1 MGRLALKLAFFVL
14 GFSFMLLKINE
25 LFALGTPL
33 VFAASL
39 LLPAAVLGGLAWWSV
54 DSFARSWPVVLCVG
68 LSTLGMLYAD
78 AEENRRGTA
87 AASYL
92 ILVLP
97 IAALIVKHRCWWLC
111 VKVYVLANASAL
123 AWALWLE
130 YRQHGVALFV
140 SARRFGFLWSA
151 DRTTKLANPNM
162 VGIQLAFAAVLA
174 FALYLKETSRAAET
188 PGAPRRGGLLT
199 PACLGL
205 LVLGCLLTA
214 SRGAF
219 VAMAAGLVV
228 LLLWETKNQVPSRL
242 KGLVAAGCVLAS
254 LMAFVVV
261 SSDFR
266 PWRALGSRLDS
277 ITGVL
282 TASGRV
288 NLWIKAY
295 HAWRSD
301 SRVFWIGTG
310 TGTAPEMLSMAN
322 RFTMGDGVTLCPIDT
337 HNTFCEWVLSY
348 GMLGLAAGVPLV
360 FVVVRRAHRLDRRD
374 GMVTR
379 RAILLCFFLTA
390 MNLVA
395 FYDMFFVAAGALV
408 LAMLS
413 DPTPACQG
421 RLVRPCDSEQ
431 RQASCRWHPAMLD
444 APAPML
450 QPNSAP
456 CTGS

>member
-54 DSFARSWPVVLCVG
+54 DSFARSWPVVLCVAI
-68 LSTLGMLYAD
+68 STLGMLYAG
-78 AEENRRGTA
+78 AEENRRGLA
-87 AASYL
+87 AATYL
-92 ILVLP
+92 ILVPP

-111 VKVYVLANASAL
+111 ARVYVLANASAL

-130 YRQHGVALFV
+130 YRQHGLALLF
-140 SARRFGFLWSA
+140 SARRFGFLWSN
-151 DRTTKLANPNM
+151 DRTMKLANPNM
-162 VGIQLAFAAVLA
+162 VGVQLAFAAVLA
-174 FALYLKETSRAAET
+174 FALYLKETSRDNERS
-188 PGAPRRGGLLT
+188 GVPRRGGLLGLG
-199 PACLGL
+199 CLGL

-214 SRGAF
+214 SRAAF
-219 VAMAAGLVV
+219 VAMAAGLLV
-228 LLLWETKNQVPSRL
+228 LLLWETKNQLPSRL
-242 KGLVAAGCVLAS
+242 KGLVAAGCVLAA
-254 LMAFVVV
+254 LTAFVVV
-261 SSDFR
+261 SSGFR
-266 PWRALGSRLDS
+266 PWHTLGTRFDS
-277 ITGVL
+277 ITSVV

-288 NLWIKAY
+288 NLWTKACQ
-295 HAWRSD
+295 AWCSD
-301 SRVFWIGTG
+301 SRVFWVGTG
-310 TGTAPEMLSMAN
+310 TGTAPEMFSLAN
-322 RFTMGDGVTLCPIDT
+322 RFTMGDGITICPIDT
-337 HNTFCEWVLSY
+337 HNTFCEWLLSY
-348 GMLGLAAGVPLV
+348 GVLGLVAGVPLV
-360 FVVVRRAHRLDRRD
+360 FVVGGRAQRLDRRD

-413 DPTPACQG
+413 DPPPLPDPG
-421 RLVRPCDSEQ
+421 
-431 RQASCRWHPAMLD
+431 D
-444 APAPML
+444 APAWA
-450 QPNSAP
+450 QPVVRPPPVPRAQRSPAP

>member
-25 LFALGTPL
+25 LFSLGTPL

-54 DSFARSWPVVLCVG
+54 DSFARSWPVVLCVAI
-68 LSTLGMLYAD
+68 SALGMLYAGMG
-78 AEENRRGTA
+78 ENRRGMA
-87 AASYL
+87 AATYL
-92 ILVLP
+92 ILALP

-111 VKVYVLANASAL
+111 TKVYVLANASAL
-123 AWALWLE
+123 GWALWLE
-130 YRQHGVALFV
+130 YRLHGISLFF
-140 SARRFGFLWSA
+140 SARRFGFLWSS
-151 DRTTKLANPNM
+151 DRTMKLANPNM

-174 FALYLKETSRAAET
+174 FALYLKETSRAAEN
-188 PGAPRRGGLLT
+188 PAASRSGGLLT
-199 PACLGL
+199 LSCLGL
-205 LVLGCLLTA
+205 LALGCVLTA

-219 VAMAAGLVV
+219 LAMAAGLLV
-228 LLLWETKNQVPSRL
+228 LWLWETKNQMPSQLR
-242 KGLVAAGCVLAS
+242 GLVATCCVLAS

-277 ITGVL
+277 ISGVL

-301 SRVFWIGTG
+301 PRVFWIGTG

-322 RFTMGDGVTLCPIDT
+322 RFTMSDGVTLCPIDT

-360 FVVVRRAHRLDRRD
+360 FVAVRRAQRLDRRD

-379 RAILLCFFLTA
+379 RAILLCFFFSA
-390 MNLVA
+390 MNLVT

-413 DPTPACQG
+413 DPPPLPA
-421 RLVRPCDSEQ
+421 
-431 RQASCRWHPAMLD
+431 ASPARERAHHGWHPAMLSG
-444 APAPML
+444 APPL
-450 QPNSAP
+450 PQPNPAP